1 MVALES
7 AQLSP
12 KKRPAAK
19 HHYTASDY
27 HEMYKSGKL
36 TPLQVVETL
45 LALTSKYADKATK
58 YQDAWADSH
67 GADKLALQAA
77 KDSTA
82 RYAAGKPLGILDGV
96 PIGVKDDLEVE
107 GYSCHNGMKY
117 KKDVP
122 FFDAAKETEWPVQK
136 LQEAGAVVIGKNRMQ
151 ELGSGE
157 LCKPVESNVHANR
170 HPLQTR
176 TV

>member
-1 MVALES
+1 MVAFES
-7 AQLSP
+7 AQLNP
-12 KKRPAAK
+12 KKRPEAK

-36 TPLQVVETL
+36 TPLQVAETL
-45 LALTSKYADKATK
+45 LALTSKYADKPSK

-67 GADKLALQAA
+67 GADDLVLEAA
-77 KDSTA
+77 KESTA

-96 PIGVKDDLEVE
+96 PIGVKDDIEVK

-117 KKDVP
+117 QKGVP
-122 FFDAAKETEWPVQK
+122 FFDAQEKTAWPVQK

-151 ELGSGE
+151 ELGSG
-157 LCKPVESNVHANR
+157 KSTWPDG
-170 HPLQTR
+170 
-176 TV
+176 